1 MNAIARYLLVFLL
14 GWSGAVWSYSDL
26 IYKTNKTSE
35 KIETPQI
42 TNDISL
48 PDALKPASHSNQWTQ
63 LSKYR
68 TKSSRNNSQAG
79 STDRRAEHESIK
91 N

>member
-26 IYKTNKTSE
+26 IYKTNETSE

-48 PDALKPASHSNQWTQ
+48 PDALKPDLMVTSG
-63 LSKYR
+63 L
-68 TKSSRNNSQAG
+68 NSQNIEQNPPATTPKQDQPVEEQNM
-79 STDRRAEHESIK
+79 SQ
-91 N
+91 

>member
-35 KIETPQI
+35 KIEKPQKA
-42 TNDISL
+42 NDISL
-48 PDALKPASHSNQWTQ
+48 PDALKPDLMVTNGLSSQNVKQNPPASTPKQQQPIEEQNM
-63 LSKYR
+63 
-68 TKSSRNNSQAG
+68 SQ
-79 STDRRAEHESIK
+79 
-91 N
+91 

>member
-1 MNAIARYLLVFLL
+1 MNAIARYLLAFLL

-35 KIETPQI
+35 KIEMPQK

-48 PDALKPASHSNQWTQ
+48 PDALKLRPTVTSG
-63 LSKYR
+63 L
-68 TKSSRNNSQAG
+68 NSQNIEQNPPATTPKQDQPIEEQNM
-79 STDRRAEHESIK
+79 SQ
-91 N
+91 

>member
-35 KIETPQI
+35 KIEIPQ
-42 TNDISL
+42 
-48 PDALKPASHSNQWTQ
+48 
-63 LSKYR
+63 
-68 TKSSRNNSQAG
+68 
-79 STDRRAEHESIK
+79 K

>member
-35 KIETPQI
+35 KIETPQK

-48 PDALKPASHSNQWTQ
+48 PEALK
-63 LSKYR
+63 LSP
-68 TKSSRNNSQAG
+68 TVSSGLNSQNIEQNPPA
-79 STDRRAEHESIK
+79 TTPKQDQPIEEK
-91 N
+91 NMSQ

>member
-1 MNAIARYLLVFLL
+1 MNVIARYLLVFLL

-35 KIETPQI
+35 KIETPQK

-48 PDALKPASHSNQWTQ
+48 PDALKLRPTVTSG
-63 LSKYR
+63 L
-68 TKSSRNNSQAG
+68 NSQNIEQN
-79 STDRRAEHESIK
+79 SPTITPKQEQPIEEQNISQ
-91 N
+91 

>member
-35 KIETPQI
+35 KIDTPQK

-48 PDALKPASHSNQWTQ
+48 PDALKLRPTVTSG
-63 LSKYR
+63 L
-68 TKSSRNNSQAG
+68 NSQNIEQNPPATTPKQDQLIEEQNM
-79 STDRRAEHESIK
+79 SQ
-91 N
+91 

>member
-35 KIETPQI
+35 KIKTPQN

-48 PDALKPASHSNQWTQ
+48 PDALKPRPTV
-63 LSKYR
+63 
-68 TKSSRNNSQAG
+68 SSGLNSQDIEQNLPATTPKQEQPIEEQNM
-79 STDRRAEHESIK
+79 SQ
-91 N
+91 

>member
-1 MNAIARYLLVFLL
+1 MNALARYLLVFLL

-35 KIETPQI
+35 KIETPQK

-48 PDALKPASHSNQWTQ
+48 PDALKLRPTVTSG
-63 LSKYR
+63 L
-68 TKSSRNNSQAG
+68 NSQNIEQNPPATTPKQEQAIEEQNM
-79 STDRRAEHESIK
+79 SQ
-91 N
+91 

>member
-1 MNAIARYLLVFLL
+1 MNAIARYLFVFLL

-35 KIETPQI
+35 KIETPQK

-48 PDALKPASHSNQWTQ
+48 PDALKLRPTVTSG
-63 LSKYR
+63 L
-68 TKSSRNNSQAG
+68 NSQNIEQNPPATTPKQDQLIEEQNM
-79 STDRRAEHESIK
+79 SQ
-91 N
+91 

>member
-35 KIETPQI
+35 KIEMPQK

-48 PDALKPASHSNQWTQ
+48 PDALKLPPTVTSGS
-63 LSKYR
+63 
-68 TKSSRNNSQAG
+68 NSQNIEQNPPATTPKQDQPIEEQNM
-79 STDRRAEHESIK
+79 SQ
-91 N
+91 

>member
-26 IYKTNKTSE
+26 IYKTNKTSG
-35 KIETPQI
+35 KIETPQK

-48 PDALKPASHSNQWTQ
+48 PDALKPDPMVTNG
-63 LSKYR
+63 LS
-68 TKSSRNNSQAG
+68 SQK
-79 STDRRAEHESIK
+79 AEQNPSAAIPKQEQAIEEQNMSQ
-91 N
+91 

>member
-35 KIETPQI
+35 TIKTPQK

-48 PDALKPASHSNQWTQ
+48 PDALKLRPPVTNG
-63 LSKYR
+63 L
-68 TKSSRNNSQAG
+68 NSQN
-79 STDRRAEHESIK
+79 IK
-91 N
+91 QNPPAITPKQGQPIKEQNVNQ

>member
-35 KIETPQI
+35 KIKTPQK

-48 PDALKPASHSNQWTQ
+48 PDALKLRPTVTSG
-63 LSKYR
+63 L
-68 TKSSRNNSQAG
+68 NSQNIEQNPPATTPKQDQPIEEQNM
-79 STDRRAEHESIK
+79 SQ
-91 N
+91 

>member
-1 MNAIARYLLVFLL
+1 MNAIARYLFVFLL

-35 KIETPQI
+35 KIETPQK

-48 PDALKPASHSNQWTQ
+48 PEALK
-63 LSKYR
+63 LSP
-68 TKSSRNNSQAG
+68 TVSSGLNSQNI
-79 STDRRAEHESIK
+79 EK
-91 N
+91 NPPATTPKQDQPIEEQNMSQ

>member
-35 KIETPQI
+35 KIKTPQK

-48 PDALKPASHSNQWTQ
+48 PDALKLRSTVTSG
-63 LSKYR
+63 L
-68 TKSSRNNSQAG
+68 NSQNI
-79 STDRRAEHESIK
+79 EK
-91 N
+91 NPPATTPKQDQPIEEQNMSQ

>member
-35 KIETPQI
+35 KIETPQK

-48 PDALKPASHSNQWTQ
+48 PDALKLRPTVTSG
-63 LSKYR
+63 L
-68 TKSSRNNSQAG
+68 NSQNI
-79 STDRRAEHESIK
+79 EK
-91 N
+91 NPPATTPKQDQPIEEQNMSQ

>member
-35 KIETPQI
+35 KIETPQK

-48 PDALKPASHSNQWTQ
+48 PDALKLRPTVTSG
-63 LSKYR
+63 L
-68 TKSSRNNSQAG
+68 NSQNIEQNSPAITPKQEQPIEDQNM
-79 STDRRAEHESIK
+79 SQ
-91 N
+91 

>member
-26 IYKTNKTSE
+26 IYKTNETSE

-42 TNDISL
+42 TLGLVRKIFDFVDVISFFV
-48 PDALKPASHSNQWTQ
+48 N
-63 LSKYR
+63 R
-68 TKSSRNNSQAG
+68 F
-79 STDRRAEHESIK
+79 E
-91 N
+91 

>member
-1 MNAIARYLLVFLL
+1 MNAMARYLLVFLL

-35 KIETPQI
+35 KIKTPQN

-48 PDALKPASHSNQWTQ
+48 PDALKPDLIETNG
-63 LSKYR
+63 LS
-68 TKSSRNNSQAG
+68 SQNIEQNPPATTPKQEQPIEEQNM
-79 STDRRAEHESIK
+79 SQ
-91 N
+91 

>member
-26 IYKTNKTSE
+26 IYKTNKTSG
-35 KIETPQI
+35 KIETPQK

-48 PDALKPASHSNQWTQ
+48 PDALKPDLMVTNG
-63 LSKYR
+63 LS
-68 TKSSRNNSQAG
+68 SQNVEQNPPATTPKQDQPIEEQNM
-79 STDRRAEHESIK
+79 SQ
-91 N
+91 

>member
-35 KIETPQI
+35 KIETPQK

-48 PDALKPASHSNQWTQ
+48 PDALKLRPTVTSG
-63 LSKYR
+63 L
-68 TKSSRNNSQAG
+68 NSQNIDQNPPA
-79 STDRRAEHESIK
+79 TTPKQDQPIEKK
-91 N
+91 NMSQ

>member
-26 IYKTNKTSE
+26 IYKTNKTPE
-35 KIETPQI
+35 KIETPQK

-48 PDALKPASHSNQWTQ
+48 PDALNPEPIVTNG
-63 LSKYR
+63 LS
-68 TKSSRNNSQAG
+68 SQ
-79 STDRRAEHESIK
+79 
-91 N
+91 NV

>member
-1 MNAIARYLLVFLL
+1 MNAIARYLLAFLL

-35 KIETPQI
+35 KIETPQK

-48 PDALKPASHSNQWTQ
+48 PDALKLRPTVTSG
-63 LSKYR
+63 L
-68 TKSSRNNSQAG
+68 NSQNIEQNPPATTPKQDKPIEEQNM
-79 STDRRAEHESIK
+79 SQ
-91 N
+91 

>member
-35 KIETPQI
+35 KIEMPQK

-48 PDALKPASHSNQWTQ
+48 PDALKLRPPVTNG
-63 LSKYR
+63 L
-68 TKSSRNNSQAG
+68 NSQNIEQNPPATTPKQDQPIEEQNM
-79 STDRRAEHESIK
+79 SQ
-91 N
+91 

>member
-26 IYKTNKTSE
+26 IYKTNETSE

-48 PDALKPASHSNQWTQ
+48 PDALKPRPTVTSG
-63 LSKYR
+63 L
-68 TKSSRNNSQAG
+68 NSQNTEQNPPATTPKQEQPIEDQNMG
-79 STDRRAEHESIK
+79 Q
-91 N
+91 

>member
-35 KIETPQI
+35 KIETPQK

-48 PDALKPASHSNQWTQ
+48 PDALKPDPMLTNG
-63 LSKYR
+63 LS
-68 TKSSRNNSQAG
+68 SQNVEQNPPATTPKQEQPIEEQNMG
-79 STDRRAEHESIK
+79 Q
-91 N
+91 